1 MPTPSARSCAPPRYA
16 TTCRSTSNSRIDP
29 LLEVG
34 RITKAFG
41 LRGEVLVALSS
52 DRTSRLDPGSV
63 LMTDRGD
70 LTVVSSAQHADRWI
84 VQFDGVY
91 DRDVAETWRGVV
103 LRAEPIEDDEDET
116 LWVHELIGATVELL
130 DGSVA
135 GTIVEVQG
143 NPASDLLVL
152 DNDAL
157 VPVAFITAHVPGK
170 VTIDPPEGLFDV

>member
-1 MPTPSARSCAPPRYA
+1 MTM
-16 TTCRSTSNSRIDP
+16 
-29 LLEVG
+29 LEVG

-63 LMTDRGD
+63 LSTERGD
-70 LTVVSSAQHADRWI
+70 LTVVSSALHADRWI
-84 VQFDGVY
+84 VQFEGIL

-103 LRAEPIEDDEDET
+103 LRAEPIEDDDDV
-116 LWVHELIGATVELL
+116 LWVYELNGATEVLT
-130 DGSVA
+130 DGTTV
-135 GTIVEVQG
+135 GTITEVQG

-157 VPVAFITAHVPGK
+157 VPVIFITDHAPGR
-170 VTIDPPEGLFDV
+170 VTIDPPEGLFDL